1 MTGAGMISSWELLSA
16 VAVASVMGSLHCVGM
31 CGPFALWA
39 SGAGSN
45 LSAGAITT
53 RISFYHLGRLATY
66 LTGGVLVGIA
76 GAVLTLSGN
85 TVGIQSAAAR
95 IAGVTMVVFALARI
109 ARSVRPLV
117 TRSDRS
123 DGSEAATTTASA
135 SGGPVS
141 GGPVSGGLIAGWL
154 VKWRPTIHRLPPPL
168 RAFAVG
174 GLTTLLPCGWLY
186 LFLIFAGGTGTV
198 ASSLAVMLA
207 FWLGTLP
214 ALTSL
219 MVGAIRLAPKVRPA
233 LPLVGGLLL
242 LVTGLYTATGRASAD
257 LTRLSERPVEAERLD
272 GAEQL
277 DGAGRLVEMGLGAEE
292 KGMGHKFPLKT
303 LDEISNRS
311 LPCCSLDD

>member
-1 MTGAGMISSWELLSA
+1 MSGAGMVSSWELLSA

-53 RISFYHLGRLATY
+53 RISLYHLGRLATY
-66 LTGGVLVGIA
+66 ATGGVLVGIA
-76 GAVLTLSGN
+76 GAVLTSGGN
-85 TVGIQSAAAR
+85 TLGIQSAAAR

-109 ARSVRPLV
+109 ARSVRPWV
-117 TRSDRS
+117 ARG
-123 DGSEAATTTASA
+123 DGSDPAGTKGAASA
-135 SGGPVS
+135 
-141 GGPVSGGLIAGWL
+141 GPVSGGLIAGWL
-154 VKWRPTIHRLPPPL
+154 VKWRPTIHHLPPPL
-168 RAFAVG
+168 RAFAAG

-198 ASSLAVMLA
+198 TSAVAVMFA

-233 LPLVGGLLL
+233 LPLVGGLML

-257 LTRLSERPVEAERLD
+257 LTRLSERPAESGRLD
-272 GAEQL
+272 EGDSGSARF
-277 DGAGRLVEMGLGAEE
+277 GSGLGS
-292 KGMGHKFPLKT
+292 PLRT
-303 LDEISNRS
+303 LDEVSNRS